1 MFFSYTLYTQCFD
14 NLLTL
19 ILKLQIYLMVF
30 DIVPYLHENYH
41 VWVVKTPWASY
52 IKEMALVFAVIIDNF
67 RHTIPGVL
75 NVIIVSPNI
84 ATLCNGFVIWLKN
97 H

>member
-1 MFFSYTLYTQCFD
+1 
-14 NLLTL
+14 
-19 ILKLQIYLMVF
+19 MVF

-84 ATLCNGFVIWLKN
+84 ATLCNRFVIWLKKSLMLKRAATIGN
-97 H
+97 GVSNDWG

>member
-1 MFFSYTLYTQCFD
+1 M
-14 NLLTL
+14 
-19 ILKLQIYLMVF
+19 LKLQIQIMEF
-30 DIVPYLHENYH
+30 DIFPSLHETYH
-41 VWVVKTPWASY
+41 VWVVKTPWACD

-84 ATLCNGFVIWLKN
+84 ATLCDGFVIWLKN